1 MGEAAE
7 LERARTLL
15 FERRSR
21 RPRPGLDDKVLTEWN
36 SHWVAALA
44 EAGVALGRP
53 DWIEAAEAT
62 ASFLLASL
70 RRDDGR
76 WMRSWQVDAGARHL
90 AFAGD
95 HAALVDAFTRL
106 GEATGRRR
114 WFDAATDTAD
124 AMLTLFW
131 DTTNGG
137 LFTTGSDGERL
148 VTRDKDIQD
157 GAIPSANST
166 AALALL
172 RLHALTGDGY
182 LRDRAEDILRLVG
195 PLARE
200 APAGFGVLLAALDLH
215 HRGTTEIVVAG
226 DRPDLLEVIR
236 ERHLPSAVVAWG
248 ERFDSP
254 LWEGR
259 VDGAAYVCRGHTC
272 ELPARD
278 AETLR
283 GQHA

>member
-1 MGEAAE
+1 M
-7 LERARTLL
+7 
-15 FERRSR
+15 
-21 RPRPGLDDKVLTEWN
+21 LTEWN

-195 PLARE
+195 PPARE

-283 GQHA
+283 GQLA